1 MIDFLKDDDQN
12 EEDVLF
18 DAMRSTTQNASP
30 DINNEISN
38 SVAA

>member
-30 DINNEISN
+30 DINNDITK